1 MGENVEQQLQVSQ
14 QNNQLTLKNPTGY
27 YLTIAYLGRDEKGV
41 LPGFKSV
48 MVAPFSSVNTSTG
61 SYSGKQF
68 YLGYMDDYGALRM
81 NMLNCQRTMPST
93 SRWRRRNEILPKECC
108 SSSVC
113 YFCR

>member
-1 MGENVEQQLQVSQ
+1 MGDHVEQQLQVSQ

-41 LPGFKSV
+41 LPGFKST
-48 MVAPFSSVNTSTG
+48 MIAPFSSVTTSTG

-81 NMLNCQRTMPST
+81 NTLSCQRQ
-93 SRWRRRNEILPKECC
+93 
-108 SSSVC
+108 
-113 YFCR
+113 CRLQPVENKK